1 VKLNLA
7 VRFMKT
13 KGVKKIRKSVI
24 LTVAVLTSA
33 LLSTGCGSSTVSKD
47 FEAGMN
53 ACAELGA
60 LDQLLQADNAEVDYQ
75 KMVTYIA
82 DNAQEASSLNQSKY
96 SQLALL
102 ATIFQDSVKSG
113 NERLM
118 LDLVALEGECSN
130 LGMWAN

>member
-1 VKLNLA
+1 
-7 VRFMKT
+7 MKT

-24 LTVAVLTSA
+24 LTVVVLTSS

-75 KMVTYIA
+75 KMVTNIA

>member
-1 VKLNLA
+1 
-7 VRFMKT
+7 MKT

-75 KMVTYIA
+75 KMVTNIA

>member
-1 VKLNLA
+1 
-7 VRFMKT
+7 MKN
-13 KGVKKIRKSVI
+13 KGDIKIKRSIFSTVVI
-24 LTVAVLTSA
+24 ITLS

-60 LDQLLQADNAEVDYQ
+60 LDQLMQANNTEVDYQ

>member
-1 VKLNLA
+1 
-7 VRFMKT
+7 MKI

-24 LTVAVLTSA
+24 LTFVILTSS

-60 LDQLLQADNAEVDYQ
+60 LDQLLQADNTEVDYQ

>member
-1 VKLNLA
+1 
-7 VRFMKT
+7 MKT
-13 KGVKKIRKSVI
+13 KGDMKIKRSVI
-24 LTVAVLTSA
+24 LTVVILTSS

-60 LDQLLQADNAEVDYQ
+60 LDQLLQADNTEVDYQ

>member
-75 KMVTYIA
+75 KMVTNIA

>member
-1 VKLNLA
+1 MRLL
-7 VRFMKT
+7 
-13 KGVKKIRKSVI
+13 KIGFV
-24 LTVAVLTSA
+24 TVFTLSIVL
-33 LLSTGCGSSTVSKD
+33 TGCGSSTVSKD

-53 ACAELGA
+53 ACAEVGA
-60 LDQLLQADNAEVDYQ
+60 LDRLLQANETEVDYQ
-75 KMVTYIA
+75 KMVNYIA

-102 ATIFQDSVKSG
+102 ATIFQDSVNSG
-113 NERLM
+113 NERLL

>member
-1 VKLNLA
+1 
-7 VRFMKT
+7 M
-13 KGVKKIRKSVI
+13 I
-24 LTVAVLTSA
+24 LTLS
-33 LLSTGCGSSTVSKD
+33 LLSTGCGGSTVSKD

-60 LDQLLQADNAEVDYQ
+60 LDQLLQANNTEVDYQ
-75 KMVTYIA
+75 KMVTFIA

>member
-1 VKLNLA
+1 
-7 VRFMKT
+7 MKT
-13 KGVKKIRKSVI
+13 KGDMKIKRSVI
-24 LTVAVLTSA
+24 LTVVILTSS

>member
-1 VKLNLA
+1 MKIKGA
-7 VRFMKT
+7 IKIKRTISSTFM
-13 KGVKKIRKSVI
+13 I
-24 LTVAVLTSA
+24 LTLS
-33 LLSTGCGSSTVSKD
+33 LLSTGCGGSTVSKD

-60 LDQLLQADNAEVDYQ
+60 LDQLLQANNTEVDYQ
-75 KMVTYIA
+75 KMVTFIA

>member
-1 VKLNLA
+1 
-7 VRFMKT
+7 MKD
-13 KGVKKIRKSVI
+13 KGDMKIKRSIFSTVVI
-24 LTVAVLTSA
+24 ITLS

-60 LDQLLQADNAEVDYQ
+60 LDQLMQANNTAVDYQ

>member
-1 VKLNLA
+1 
-7 VRFMKT
+7 MKT
-13 KGVKKIRKSVI
+13 KGDMKIKRSVI
-24 LTVAVLTSA
+24 LTVVILISS

-60 LDQLLQADNAEVDYQ
+60 LDQLLQADNTEVDYQ